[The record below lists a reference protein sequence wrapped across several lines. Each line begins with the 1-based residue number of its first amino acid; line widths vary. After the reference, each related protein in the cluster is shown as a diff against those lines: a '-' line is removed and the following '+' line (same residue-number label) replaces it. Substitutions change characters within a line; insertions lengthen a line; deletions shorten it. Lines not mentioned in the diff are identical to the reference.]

1 MEFPVLSGVM
11 NNQTHFAGHI
21 AQQLFC
27 TLSSLF
33 ENPHLKA
40 SFHTMLA
47 LFLKGDG
54 RPHPRYATSKS
65 PGALSRFLN
74 HYHWNARALIRTTRQ
89 TALKSL
95 FQYLQQRRG
104 RRPTLLVMI
113 DLTTLEK
120 TGRFQNLDLVRVLNK
135 KRGLH
140 VVAMYLVAGPLR
152 FPWAFRIWRGPGEA
166 SASELGLKL
175 LRQLP
180 KPLLARFRVLVLADG
195 GFGNVSFLEGVQDLG
210 LDAVVGMRS
219 DRCLEDGRH
228 LKEVR
233 SGEHVTPTKL
243 PFPVTVSRY
252 RLNRNGSW
260 ELRMVVATFSTTAR
274 VISRWGK
281 RRWCIEAFFKT
292 AKGRFGLARF
302 GQGTHK
308 GVYRFLVLSL
318 LAFVLSQWQ
327 VWSLPQGEWPDW
339 WDVAMTVRRLL
350 MPEVVQA
357 ELLMEFE
364 RLRPYLET
372 EGLPWST

>member
-1 MEFPVLSGVM
+1 MEFPLLRGVM
-11 NNQTHFAGHI
+11 NKH

-27 TLSSLF
+27 TLLSLF

-40 SFHTMLA
+40 SFRAMLA
-47 LFLKGDG
+47 LFLKRDG
-54 RPHPRYATSKS
+54 CPYPRYATSKS

-74 HYHWNARALIRTTRQ
+74 HYHWNARALIRSTHQ
-89 TALKSL
+89 TVLESL
-95 FQYLQQRRG
+95 FHYLRQQRG

-113 DLTTLEK
+113 DLTILEK

-135 KRGLH
+135 KRG
-140 VVAMYLVAGPLR
+140 VQVMMYLVAGPLR
-152 FPWAFRIWRGPGEA
+152 FPWAFRIWRGSGEA
-166 SASELGLKL
+166 SAPELALKL

-210 LDAVVGMRS
+210 LDAVPHAGHFIVGMRS

-228 LKEVR
+228 LKDAR
-233 SGEHVTPTKL
+233 SGEQVTPTKL

-252 RLNRNGSW
+252 RLKRNGSW
-260 ELRMVVATFSTTAR
+260 ELRMVVATFSATAH

-318 LAFVLSQWQ
+318 LAFVLSQWK
-327 VWSLPQGEWPDW
+327 VWSLPQNCWPDW
-339 WDVAMTVRRLL
+339 RQVALLVRRVL
-350 MPEVVQA
+350 MPELVQA
-357 ELLMEFE
+357 ELLAELE
-364 RLRPYLET
+364 CLQPYLEM
-372 EGLPWST
+372 EGLPWSI

>member
-1 MEFPVLSGVM
+1 MEFSLLRGVM
-11 NNQTHFAGHI
+11 NKH

-27 TLSSLF
+27 TLLSLF

-40 SFHTMLA
+40 SFRAMLA

-54 RPHPRYATSKS
+54 CPYPRYATGKS
-65 PGALSRFLN
+65 PSALSRFLN
-74 HYHWNARALIRTTRQ
+74 HYPWKARALIRSTRQ
-89 TALKSL
+89 TALESL
-95 FQYLQQRRG
+95 FHYLRQRRG

-120 TGRFQNLDLVRVLNK
+120 SGRFQNLDLVRVLNK
-135 KRGLH
+135 KRGVQ
-140 VVAMYLVAGPLR
+140 VVMMYLVAGPLR
-152 FPWAFRIWRGPGEA
+152 FPWAFRIWRGSGEA
-166 SASELGLKL
+166 SASELGIKL

-195 GFGNVSFLEGVQDLG
+195 GFGNVSFLEGVEDLG

-219 DRCLEDGRH
+219 DRRLEDGRH
-228 LKEVR
+228 LKEAC
-233 SGEHVTPTKL
+233 SGEQVTPTGL

-252 RLNRNGSW
+252 RLKRNGKW

-281 RRWCIEAFFKT
+281 RRWRIEAFFKT

-302 GQGTHK
+302 GQATHK
-308 GVYRFLVLSL
+308 GMYRFLVLSL
-318 LAFVLSQWQ
+318 LAFVLSQWK
-327 VWSLPQGEWPDW
+327 VWSLPPNCWPDW
-339 WDVAMTVRRLL
+339 RNIAMTVRRVL
-350 MPEVVQA
+350 MPELVQTELLA
-357 ELLMEFE
+357 ELECLQ
-364 RLRPYLET
+364 PYLEM